1 MTTTEDTKKHN
12 DVGMVTAVK
21 EKMGG
26 GIGDMI
32 DCSRFELLQKL
43 LWVTCFVQLFALNL
57 KAKQMGCQ
65 EL

>member
-43 LWVTCFVQLFALNL
+43 L
-57 KAKQMGCQ
+57 
-65 EL
+65 